1 MNVKKHILI
10 IALLPGLFSC
20 EKFLDK
26 SPDLGL
32 TEEVV
37 YKDYTSVTAYLDNCF
52 NYLEQN
58 LVSQYRGCNRTHM
71 GTFSDEFAS
80 VDRDTKATFCNT
92 GNWLKTT
99 RDNAWE
105 FGSNDPA
112 PANLSSKGIRVATAV
127 ISNIDRIQSITEDEK
142 NNVLGQAHFYRA
154 WYYFQL
160 LKRYGGMP
168 IFDKPINSVE
178 EEDMPRVTYRE
189 SNEWMQTDL
198 DKACEMLPDT
208 WDDKNT
214 GRPTKASAMALRAM
228 TELYA
233 ASPLMQ
239 NDLNSTVV
247 KEYDKELAAKAAKYG
262 WATLEHLKNNPAYR
276 MMDASEYKNIFY
288 FSSTLASQPEFIWYN
303 RKYINDGGSTN
314 HPKRTIRSFW
324 LPSEAASGNI
334 QNKDGDAASYNAP
347 TQNIVEMFEK
357 KGSDGVYYPISDP
370 RAGYDAVHKPFED
383 RDPRFYNNIIV
394 PGEQFGTRAN
404 GKPYYF
410 PLYEG
415 STEVKEIKKNVYISS
430 RQMTGY
436 VCKKFI
442 WPEALNFGNPGP
454 KTSTWVMNKYI
465 TVYIRYAQV
474 YLDFAEASFEATGSA
489 TARVEGCGMSAEE
502 AINVVRNRVGVTNL
516 PADIVADPAKF
527 REAYRRERAVE
538 LMFENHR
545 WWDIRRWMI
554 AHTMFSPAVN
564 NPIRGMQAMPP
575 SWESSKIAKKDTLS
589 FTYTYRNLEKEI
601 RNFTMRNYWYP
612 FTVADVSS
620 VTMLPQNPEW

>member
-58 LVSQYRGCNRTHM
+58 LLSHYRGCARQHV

-80 VDRDTKATFCNT
+80 VDRDTKSTFCNT

-105 FGSNDPA
+105 FGVNDPQ
-112 PANLSSKGIRVATAV
+112 PVNLSSKGIRVATAV
-127 ISNIDRIQSITEDEK
+127 ITNIDKVQSITEDEK
-142 NNVLGQAHFYRA
+142 NKVLGQAYFYRA

-160 LKRYGGMP
+160 IKRYGGMP
-168 IFDKPINSVE
+168 IFDKPINSVA
-178 EEDMPRVTYRE
+178 EEDLPRVTYRE

-198 DKACEMLPDT
+198 DKACEMLPDN

-214 GRPTKASAMALRAM
+214 GRPTKASALALRAM

-247 KEYDKELAAKAAKYG
+247 KDYDKELAAKAAKYG
-262 WATLEHLKNNPAYR
+262 WAAIEHLKTNSAYR
-276 MMDASEYKNIFY
+276 LMDASEYKNIFY
-288 FSSTLASQPEFIWYN
+288 FSSTLASQPEFLWYN
-303 RKYINDGGSTN
+303 RKYINDGGSNN

-324 LPSEAASGNI
+324 LPAQAASGDI

-347 TQNIVEMFEK
+347 TQNMVDMFEK
-357 KGSDGVYYPISDP
+357 KGSDGIYYPITDP

-383 RDPRFYNNIIV
+383 RDPRFYNDIIV
-394 PGEQFGTRAN
+394 PGEQFGHLAN

-415 STEVKEIKKNVYISS
+415 SREVNEIKSNIYISS

-489 TARVEGCGMSAEE
+489 TARVDGCGMSAEE
-502 AINVVRNRVGVTNL
+502 AINIVRNRVGVTNL
-516 PADIVADPAKF
+516 PADIVSNPEKF

-545 WWDIRRWMI
+545 WWDIRRWMV
-554 AHTMFSPAVN
+554 AHTMFSPAVS
-564 NPIRGMQAMPP
+564 NPIRGMQATPP
-575 SWESSKIAKKDTLS
+575 AWESSVTKKDTLS
-589 FTYTYRNLEKEI
+589 FTYTYRALDKEI
-601 RNFTMRNYWYP
+601 RNFRMRNYWYP
-612 FTVADVSS
+612 FTVADYSS
-620 VTMLPQNPEW
+620 VTQLPQNPEW